1 MIERKFNKP
10 ALIIS
15 SLAIVAGWFVSPFG
29 FIAIILGI
37 IAIIIAVK
45 KRETHLVRLPVFLS
59 VLAIIMG
66 IFMTLLMHTNLFFPM

>member
-1 MIERKFNKP
+1 MIERKFNKT

-15 SLAIVAGWFVSPFG
+15 ALAVLSGWFLGIYF
-29 FIAIILGI
+29 FIPVILGI

-45 KRETHLVRLPVFLS
+45 KRETHLVKLPVFLS

-66 IFMTLLMHTNLFFPM
+66 IFDFLMLHTNIFFPV

>member
-66 IFMTLLMHTNLFFPM
+66 IFDFLMLHTNLFFPM